1 MSAPLFNPHAPLTA
15 PSCAA
20 AAYDEPMSTPTS
32 PAPSWIRHAICWQV
46 YPLGFCGAPQRR
58 EDLTGESY
66 GDADGENVVHRR
78 SEEHTSELQ
87 SRFDLV
93 CRLLLEKKKN
103 RKTEEYRH
111 TS

>member
-1 MSAPLFNPHAPLTA
+1 MSAPSFNPHTPLTA

-66 GDADGENVVHRR
+66 GDADGEKDRK
-78 SEEHTSELQ
+78 ST
-87 SRFDLV
+87 
-93 CRLLLEKKKN
+93 RLNSSHVAISYAVFCLKKK
-103 RKTEEYRH
+103 KTT
-111 TS
+111 TSYTVYTWLC

>member
-1 MSAPLFNPHAPLTA
+1 MSAPSFNPHAPLTA

-66 GDADGENVVHRR
+66 GDADGENVVHRLPRLLR
-78 SEEHTSELQ
+78 SEERRVGKE
-87 SRFDLV
+87 SRH
-93 CRLLLEKKKN
+93 RGERGEQQRN
-103 RKTEEYRH
+103 RRTRSS
-111 TS
+111 T